1 MSASKIIQLG
11 GFFGR
16 LFGPL
21 MKVGLS
27 LKKNLLTLFGL
38 RLTGLPGLPEL
49 PAINA
54 GIHKVTLG
62 LRKTTI
68 IISNKK
74 MKDIKK
80 IIKFSEDSGL
90 LQSITKALE
99 NEKNQQVG
107 EFLRILFGIFG
118 AGLFAIMLAGK

>member
-1 MSASKIIQLG
+1 MSAAKIIQLG

-54 GIHKVTLG
+54 GIHKVILG

-80 IIKFSEDSGL
+80 MIKFSEDSGL
-90 LQSITKALE
+90 LQSITQALE

-107 EFLRILFGIFG
+107 GFLRILSGILG
-118 AGLFAIMLAGK
+118 AVLFAIMLAGK